1 MSSQSPQHPQTPIES
16 VEWAD
21 DAVIVGVS
29 GDVDLTRSPALQD
42 ALLELLEKGPSRVV
56 IDLSGV
62 GYMDSSG
69 VASLVKLLSRVR
81 KKNVSLSLVG
91 LTDRVRNIFE
101 ITRLDSVFDIH
112 DTREE
117 ALS

>member
-1 MSSQSPQHPQTPIES
+1 MSAQSQPIGPSPVES
-16 VEWAD
+16 IQWRD
-21 DAVIVGVS
+21 DAAIVQVV
-29 GDVDLTRSPALQD
+29 GDVDLNRSPALQE
-42 ALLELLEKGPSRVV
+42 ALLELLEKNPSTVV
-56 IDLSGV
+56 IDLAGV

-81 KKNVSLSLVG
+81 QKGVSLKLAA

-101 ITRLDSVFDIH
+101 ITRLDSVFEIH
-112 DTREE
+112 GTREE